1 MPLKVGIVF
10 NYLQLPDVTQYPFV
24 INKRTDGIVIK
35 KGLFVYTH
43 SVEGFLIGIV
53 EKIVLLNEY
62 FSDAL
67 TIKAYNN
74 NDNPNILKGLF
85 PSEDFE
91 YAIAVVRNLGI
102 IQFAKGSKN
111 AIKRISRMTYPA
123 SPGKEVYLVEK
134 KTLTDFIGLD
144 KQKGLNLGTLNST
157 DIEAT
162 INMDRLLNKHLSI
175 LSISGG
181 GKIFV

>member
-10 NYLQLPDVTQYPFV
+10 TYLQLPDVMQYPFV

-35 KGLFVYTH
+35 KGIFVYTY

-67 TIKAYNN
+67 TIKAYTNN
-74 NDNPNILKGLF
+74 NNPNTLKGLF

-91 YAIAVVRNLGI
+91 YAIAIVRNLGI
-102 IQFAKGSKN
+102 IEFKKDSEANIEQ
-111 AIKRISRMTYPA
+111 ITRMTYPA
-123 SPGKEVYLVEK
+123 SPGKEVYLVDDEIIVS
-134 KTLTDFIGLD
+134 FIGLD
-144 KQKGLNLGTLNST
+144 QKK
-157 DIEAT
+157 A
-162 INMDRLLNKHLSI
+162 
-175 LSISGG
+175 
-181 GKIFV
+181 